1 MNYAALIENRKSVR
15 AFRSKEASASDLQE
29 IGSFYENSCHRLLPE
44 LHTELMILDT
54 ASGKPLVGAAG
65 YQDELVGAPH
75 YLVLLS
81 EPHRLSKEN
90 AGYIMEDLILKL
102 TDMELSSCWITYADG
117 DKVKKALGLNTP
129 LEIAAIAA
137 FGYGEKTQKKLR
149 LNILSMSC
157 VDIIAQRGYYAQ
169 KKDVNELVYVDQMNH
184 TKGLDERIGFYED
197 MLWQSFY
204 AVSRTPSFLNRQPYA
219 FILKDQDVVLVR
231 MADPYTDDASAGL
244 NLGIAMLHF
253 SVIAEQWVGK
263 ICWDLAPEL
272 PLELPEG
279 DSVAAVYHM

>member
-15 AFRSKEASASDLQE
+15 AFRGQQVPASDLQE
-29 IGSFYENSCHRLLPE
+29 IRRFYEKSCHRLVPE
-44 LHTELMILDT
+44 LATELVILDT
-54 ASGKPLVGAAG
+54 ASGKALVGAAG
-65 YQDELVGAPH
+65 YQDDLVGAPH

-81 EPHRLSKEN
+81 EKHPHAGEN
-90 AGYIMEDLILKL
+90 AGFMMEDLILKL
-102 TDMELSSCWITYADG
+102 TDLGLSSCWITYADG
-117 DKVKKALGLNTP
+117 DKVKKALGLNSP

-137 FGYGEKTQKKLR
+137 FGYGERTQKKLR

-169 KKDVNELVYVDQMNH
+169 KKDVNELVFVDQLHH
-184 TKGLDERIGFYED
+184 TQGLDERIGFYED

-204 AVSRTPSFLNRQPYA
+204 AVSRTPSFLNRQPFA
-219 FILKDQDVVLVR
+219 FLLKDQDLVLVR
-231 MADPYTDDASAGL
+231 LADPYTDDASAGL

-253 SVIAEQWVGK
+253 SAVAEQWVGR
-263 ICWDLAPEL
+263 IRWDLDASPA
-272 PLELPEG
+272 LELPEG